1 MMMIL
6 MMTYA
11 ADNDNDYRCSGRM
24 PYSCVVGG
32 TSGSP
37 KTRLTLLISC

>member
-1 MMMIL
+1 MIF
-6 MMTYA
+6 MMTSA
-11 ADNDNDYRCSGRM
+11 ANDDDADDDFLCSGRM

-37 KTRLTLLISC
+37 KTRLTL